1 LQPIISHF
9 VEHWNKKH
17 RNITKNR
24 HLYTI

>member
-9 VEHWNKKH
+9 IEHWNKKH

-24 HLYTI
+24 YAP

>member
-24 HLYTI
+24 HP